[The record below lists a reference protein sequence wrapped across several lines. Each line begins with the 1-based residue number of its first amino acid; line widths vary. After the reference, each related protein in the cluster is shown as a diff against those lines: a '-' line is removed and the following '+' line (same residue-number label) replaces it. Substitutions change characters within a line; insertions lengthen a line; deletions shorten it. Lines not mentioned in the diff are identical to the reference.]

1 MILKK
6 LQETGRT
13 MVEMLAVLGVV
24 GLLSVAG
31 IQGYR
36 YLNLQFELSLI
47 EDTIYK
53 SIALID
59 SKQIRSIGELEAFY
73 QKARMGLGRAY
84 TIEEVTCE
92 TQKRGTHCY
101 AIHFANLHKNIVM
114 HFMNDAGP
122 FTATSSGNTQ
132 LTLTFK
138 AKKSLSD

>member
-1 MILKK
+1 MIIKK
-6 LQETGRT
+6 VQETGRT
-13 MVEMLAVLGVV
+13 MIEMLCVIAIV

-59 SKQIRSIGELEAFY
+59 SRQIQSIGELDAFY
-73 QKARMGLGRAY
+73 RKAKLGLNRQYELG
-84 TIEEVTCE
+84 EVDCSTE
-92 TQKRGTHCY
+92 QRGTHCY
-101 AIHFANLHKNIVM
+101 AIHFSNLNKNIVM

-122 FTATSSGNTQ
+122 FSPSSTGPTD

-138 AKKSLSD
+138 AKKSLND

>member
-1 MILKK
+1 MIIKK
-6 LQETGRT
+6 VQETGRT
-13 MVEMLAVLGVV
+13 MLEMLAVLSVI
-24 GLLSVAG
+24 GLLSVVG
-31 IQGYR
+31 LQGYR

-59 SKQIRSIGELEAFY
+59 SRQIRSIDELDAFY
-73 QKARMGLGRAY
+73 KRARMGLGRTY
-84 TIEEVTCE
+84 TIEEVDCE

-101 AIHFANLHKNIVM
+101 AVHFTNLHKNIIM
-114 HFMNDAGP
+114 HFMNDSGP
-122 FTATSSGNTQ
+122 FTATSTGNTQ